1 MSQIYVPTATSTP
14 SIPTQFTADDA
25 LVSVPVGNNENIFS
39 RDTTDNNDNGIRTT
53 VDPPGTENFYIEL
66 TNRAT
71 GTVTTSDSTSQEQI
85 IYSFNM
91 SNLPGTFYFYGN
103 IVGFCNNVPVV
114 GAAGTAF
121 EFNVA
126 YRTTGNALQAP
137 VLIGGEFTNQ
147 FEEAA
152 LEDSDTFIQASLN
165 TVNFVVEGVAGL
177 DINWNILLEYRR
189 VN

>member
-1 MSQIYVPTATSTP
+1 MSQIYVPITTSTP
-14 SIPTQFTADDA
+14 AIPTNFTADDA
-25 LVSVPVGNNENIFS
+25 TVAVPVLNNLNVYS
-39 RDTTDNNDNGIRTT
+39 TDTVENNDNGIRTT
-53 VDPPGTENFYIEL
+53 VSPNGSQNFYVEI

-71 GTVTTSDSTSQEQI
+71 GTVTTSDGTSQQQT

-103 IVGFCNNVPVV
+103 IVGFCSSVP
-114 GAAGTAF
+114 AGTAF

-126 YRTTGNALQAP
+126 YRTTGNALDAP

-147 FEEAA
+147 FEEVA

>member
-14 SIPTQFTADDA
+14 SIPTQFTADDNSIA
-25 LVSVPVGNNENIFS
+25 VPVGNNLNVLS
-39 RDTTDNNDNGIRTT
+39 RDTTDNNDNGIQTT
-53 VDPPGTENFYIEL
+53 VEPDPSDNLYIEL

-71 GTVTTSDSTSQEQI
+71 GTVTTSDSTNQEQI

-103 IVGFCNNVPVV
+103 IVGFCSSVP
-114 GAAGTAF
+114 AGTAF

-126 YRTTGNALQAP
+126 YRTTGNALQSP